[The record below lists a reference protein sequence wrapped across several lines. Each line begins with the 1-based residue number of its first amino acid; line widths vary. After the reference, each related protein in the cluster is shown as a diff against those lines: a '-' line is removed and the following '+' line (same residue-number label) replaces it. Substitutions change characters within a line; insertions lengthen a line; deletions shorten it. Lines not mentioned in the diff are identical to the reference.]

1 MHSFSARD
9 AERLPAYDKMLDA
22 AVALLRSQLL
32 ETPPAD
38 PRRLR
43 DLWGALPMG
52 RNFRKLAASVQ
63 RDIHE
68 LFTRSTGDLLDHW
81 FESDAVKALYGF
93 DAVVGSYASHTPP
106 AAPTCFSTT
115 CSAK

>member
-1 MHSFSARD
+1 VHSFSARD

-52 RNFRKLAASVQ
+52 RNFRKLAARCSA
-63 RDIHE
+63 
-68 LFTRSTGDLLDHW
+68 TST
-81 FESDAVKALYGF
+81 SC
-93 DAVVGSYASHTPP
+93 SR
-106 AAPTCFSTT
+106 AAPATC
-115 CSAK
+115 

>member
-1 MHSFSARD
+1 VIKDLRLAEHGLEVLERPMQNFLPLPDGRARTAASVASFSARD
-9 AERLPAYDKMLDA
+9 AQRLPAYYKMLDA

-43 DLWGALPMG
+43 ELWGGLQMG
-52 RNFRKLAASVQ
+52 RNFRKLDASVQ

-68 LFTRSTGDLLDHW
+68 LFTRSAGDLLDHW
-81 FESDAVKALYGF
+81 F
-93 DAVVGSYASHTPP
+93 
-106 AAPTCFSTT
+106 
-115 CSAK
+115 